1 MDYHL
6 ASLMDCQSDIK
17 NYKLK
22 LKKAIMNTK
31 ELKDEKLSKSNS

>member
-1 MDYHL
+1 MDYR
-6 ASLMDCQSDIK
+6 SDIK
-17 NYKLK
+17 NNKLK